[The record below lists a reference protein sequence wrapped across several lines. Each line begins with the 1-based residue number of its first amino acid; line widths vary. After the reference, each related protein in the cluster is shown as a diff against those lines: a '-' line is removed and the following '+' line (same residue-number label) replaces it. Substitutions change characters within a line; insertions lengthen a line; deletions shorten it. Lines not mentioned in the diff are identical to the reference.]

1 MNSGKTGASISDEW
15 TPPRASGALDS
26 TVSLPRSKSIT
37 NRALVL
43 AALSMGSTT
52 VLHPLLSR
60 DTELMID
67 ALRVLGARVEVET
80 DRVTVGQIGTVVG
93 GDRIMVGN
101 AGTVLRFL
109 LGVAALSARSIR
121 FDGDERIRKR
131 PIAPLVEALRHLG
144 ADITASPRGGLPVV
158 VNGSSG
164 LNGGSVELDASSSS
178 QFVSALLLVG
188 ALCETGLDIGMIGGR
203 PPSSHHIQM
212 TIDMLAQCGVQVTE
226 GPSSWSV
233 AAGVVRAPDFDIEPD
248 LSSAAPFVA
257 AALVTGGR
265 LLFPAWPKQT
275 NQPGDQL
282 KTLAMEMGA
291 KCFRDS
297 SGLAISG
304 PERIGPL
311 DVDLGEVG
319 ELAPVLAATLCFATG
334 PSRLRGIGHL
344 RGHESNRLAALA
356 KELSGLGPT
365 VFETADGLI
374 IIPAPIRAG
383 TFETHDDHRLVMAG
397 AVAALGA
404 SGVSVTNPATV
415 GKTFPNFVIEWS
427 AMFTEGR

>member
-1 MNSGKTGASISDEW
+1 MNSGQTVASISDEW

-26 TVSLPRSKSIT
+26 TVSLPSSKSMT

-67 ALRVLGARVEVET
+67 ALRVLGAPVEVDT
-80 DRVTVGQIGTVVG
+80 GRLTIGQIGTVVG
-93 GDRIMVGN
+93 QDRIMVGN

-109 LGVAALSARSIR
+109 LGIAALSARSIR

-144 ADITASPRGGLPVV
+144 ADITASTGGGLPIV

-188 ALCETGLDIGMIGGR
+188 ALCENGLEIGMIGGR
-203 PPSSHHIQM
+203 PPSSYHIQM
-212 TIDMLAQCGVQVTE
+212 TIDMLSQCGVQVTK

-233 AAGVVRAPDFDIEPD
+233 AAGVVSAPDFDIEPD

-265 LLFPAWPKQT
+265 LLFPDWPEQT
-275 NQPGDQL
+275 SQPGDQL
-282 KTLAMEMGA
+282 RTLAIEMGA
-291 KCFRDS
+291 ECFRDS

-304 PERIGPL
+304 PERIAPL

-365 VFETADGLI
+365 VSETADGLI

-383 TFETHDDHRLVMAG
+383 IFETYDDHRLVMAG

-404 SGVSVTNPATV
+404 SGVSVTDPATV
-415 GKTFPNFVIEWS
+415 RKTFPNFVIEWS